1 MEQKRTAPRAQKT
14 QPLTYRE
21 WKRRKQLRLARNW
34 GLFLA
39 GCALVVFLL
48 TKGILW
54 LLPHLHGADG
64 PQTFAASAYDSTDYF
79 FDADDAR
86 LVLVNA
92 NLPFD
97 EEPSP
102 TLDAADE
109 AGTQLEAEAAQQY
122 RSMAV
127 AAQADGITLTLVT
140 GYQDADTRQA
150 AYEARVQ
157 TYRDK
162 RKSEEEA
169 ARLAATIQPA
179 ANANEHGTGYA
190 ADILSADDPQQDTS
204 FAETRAYEWLTAY
217 AAEYGF
223 ILRYPQDRQA
233 ATGIVFEPWHWR
245 YVGVENALA
254 IRASGLSLE
263 EFIALQRAD

>member
-1 MEQKRTAPRAQKT
+1 M
-14 QPLTYRE
+14 
-21 WKRRKQLRLARNW
+21 
-34 GLFLA
+34 
-39 GCALVVFLL
+39 
-48 TKGILW
+48 
-54 LLPHLHGADG
+54 
-64 PQTFAASAYDSTDYF
+64 
-79 FDADDAR
+79 
-86 LVLVNA
+86 
-92 NLPFD
+92 
-97 EEPSP
+97 
-102 TLDAADE
+102 
-109 AGTQLEAEAAQQY
+109 
-122 RSMAV
+122 
-127 AAQADGITLTLVT
+127 
-140 GYQDADTRQA
+140 
-150 AYEARVQ
+150 Q

-190 ADILSADDPQQDTS
+190 ADILSADNPQQDTG

-254 IRASGLSLE
+254 IRASGLSWKSSSPCRGQTE
-263 EFIALQRAD
+263 SNALCCGTERRNYHWNVLSLHRARIFPATRLLNSTAAASASTLLFRPSVKRPLPMRCCRW

>member
-1 MEQKRTAPRAQKT
+1 M
-14 QPLTYRE
+14 
-21 WKRRKQLRLARNW
+21 
-34 GLFLA
+34 
-39 GCALVVFLL
+39 
-48 TKGILW
+48 
-54 LLPHLHGADG
+54 
-64 PQTFAASAYDSTDYF
+64 
-79 FDADDAR
+79 
-86 LVLVNA
+86 
-92 NLPFD
+92 
-97 EEPSP
+97 
-102 TLDAADE
+102 
-109 AGTQLEAEAAQQY
+109 QY
-122 RSMAV
+122 RSMAA
-127 AAQADGITLTLVT
+127 AAQADGVSLTLVA

-190 ADILSADDPQQDTS
+190 ADILSADNPQQDTG

-245 YVGVENALA
+245 YVGAENALA
-254 IRASGLSLE
+254 INREHRTLTDIAERDGTEVTHLKVTTEQFERYGL
-263 EFIALQRAD
+263 ADYCVAVDDERLKLKIPVHG

>member
-1 MEQKRTAPRAQKT
+1 M
-14 QPLTYRE
+14 
-21 WKRRKQLRLARNW
+21 
-34 GLFLA
+34 
-39 GCALVVFLL
+39 
-48 TKGILW
+48 
-54 LLPHLHGADG
+54 
-64 PQTFAASAYDSTDYF
+64 
-79 FDADDAR
+79 
-86 LVLVNA
+86 
-92 NLPFD
+92 
-97 EEPSP
+97 
-102 TLDAADE
+102 
-109 AGTQLEAEAAQQY
+109 QY
-122 RSMAV
+122 RSMAA
-127 AAQADGITLTLVT
+127 AAQADGVSLTLVA

-190 ADILSADDPQQDTS
+190 ADILSADNPQQDTG

-254 IRASGLSLE
+254 IRASGLSAGRVHRPAAGRLNRN
-263 EFIALQRAD
+263 ALCAAQREGNNHWNVLSLHRACIFPATRLLNSTAAASASTLLSRPSVKRPLPMRCCRW

>member
-1 MEQKRTAPRAQKT
+1 M
-14 QPLTYRE
+14 
-21 WKRRKQLRLARNW
+21 
-34 GLFLA
+34 
-39 GCALVVFLL
+39 
-48 TKGILW
+48 
-54 LLPHLHGADG
+54 
-64 PQTFAASAYDSTDYF
+64 AA
-79 FDADDAR
+79 
-86 LVLVNA
+86 
-92 NLPFD
+92 
-97 EEPSP
+97 
-102 TLDAADE
+102 
-109 AGTQLEAEAAQQY
+109 
-122 RSMAV
+122 
-127 AAQADGITLTLVT
+127 AAQADGVSLTLVA

-169 ARLAATIQPA
+169 ARLAASIQPA

-190 ADILSADDPQQDTS
+190 ADILSADDPQQDTG
-204 FAETRAYEWLTAY
+204 FAETRTYEWLTAY

>member
-1 MEQKRTAPRAQKT
+1 MADQKRSSKMSSD
-14 QPLTYRE
+14 
-21 WKRRKQLRLARNW
+21 
-34 GLFLA
+34 FLA
-39 GCALVVFLL
+39 ARKTLL
-48 TKGILW
+48 
-54 LLPHLHGADG
+54 
-64 PQTFAASAYDSTDYF
+64 
-79 FDADDAR
+79 
-86 LVLVNA
+86 
-92 NLPFD
+92 
-97 EEPSP
+97 
-102 TLDAADE
+102 LDALADFE
-109 AGTQLEAEAAQQY
+109 PDVFFVELYPFGRKAFEFELAPVLGAIRDGRLPPC
-122 RSMAV
+122 RV
-127 AAQADGITLTLVT
+127 ACGVRDILVEKR
-140 GYQDADTRQA
+140 DQA

-190 ADILSADDPQQDTS
+190 ADILSADDPQQNTS

-245 YVGVENALA
+245 
-254 IRASGLSLE
+254 
-263 EFIALQRAD
+263 

>member
-1 MEQKRTAPRAQKT
+1 MTNYRVFDGHCDTPIELWLQNQPLLENTLAVSLARAQRLGTWAQFFAFCTAWVEAKLPRPEIFARALDYFDAQLRENADKITLCRTA
-14 QPLTYRE
+14 
-21 WKRRKQLRLARNW
+21 
-34 GLFLA
+34 
-39 GCALVVFLL
+39 
-48 TKGILW
+48 
-54 LLPHLHGADG
+54 
-64 PQTFAASAYDSTDYF
+64 S
-79 FDADDAR
+79 
-86 LVLVNA
+86 
-92 NLPFD
+92 
-97 EEPSP
+97 
-102 TLDAADE
+102 
-109 AGTQLEAEAAQQY
+109 EAEAAMQY
-122 RSMAV
+122 RSMAA
-127 AAQADGITLTLVT
+127 AAQADGVSLTLVA

-190 ADILSADDPQQDTS
+190 ADILSADNPQQDTG